1 MNQLQTTYNGAK
13 NEKYC
18 LYLKIAKMVYIWN
31 FVAKNRMDIQLI
43 AYYLMN
49 TWFLLF

>member
-1 MNQLQTTYNGAK
+1 ML

-18 LYLKIAKMVYIWN
+18 LYLKIVKMVYIQN
-31 FVAKNRMDIQLI
+31 IVAKNRMDIPLI
-43 AYYLMN
+43 VNYQMN